1 MTKFSVIEPT
11 QSYTF
16 SNYFELQ
23 SPPEDI
29 LAYFNYSLQ
38 KAYVQLPSSDIPT
51 EEVNLLKEKI
61 IKRLPKIYFSAEIAR
76 REVLIAPI
84 LLSLVDWLEIQI
96 KIEYPLKISEQLK
109 GTLDYYI
116 NSQKNFLVVEAK
128 REDLDRG
135 FTQLA
140 VELIAV
146 AQWLET
152 EKILYGAV
160 TTGNIWQFAFLEP
173 CSKQITQDLQLYR
186 VPTDLEELFA
196 ILLGILS

>member
-1 MTKFSVIEPT
+1 MTKLSVIEPT

-76 REVLIAPI
+76 REVLISPI
-84 LLSLVDWLEIQI
+84 LLSLVDWLEIQV

-152 EKILYGAV
+152 EQILYGAV

-173 CSKQITQDLQLYR
+173 PSKQITQDLQLYR

-196 ILLGILS
+196 ILLGILN

>member
-76 REVLIAPI
+76 REVLISPI
-84 LLSLVDWLEIQI
+84 LLSLVDWLEIQV

-152 EKILYGAV
+152 EQILYGAV

-173 CSKQITQDLQLYR
+173 PSKQITQDLQLYR

-196 ILLGILS
+196 ILLGILN

>member
-29 LAYFNYSLQ
+29 LAYFNYSLH
-38 KAYVQLPSSDIPT
+38 KAYVKLPSSDIPI

-76 REVLIAPI
+76 REVLISPI

-152 EKILYGAV
+152 EQILYGAV

-173 CSKQITQDLQLYR
+173 PSKQITQDLQLYR

>member
-1 MTKFSVIEPT
+1 MTKLSVIEPN

-173 CSKQITQDLQLYR
+173 RSKQITQDLQLYR

-196 ILLGILS
+196 ILLGLLS

>member
-61 IKRLPKIYFSAEIAR
+61 IKRLPKIYFSADIAR
-76 REVLIAPI
+76 REVLISPI
-84 LLSLVDWLEIQI
+84 LLSLVDWLEIQV

-152 EKILYGAV
+152 EQILYGAV

-173 CSKQITQDLQLYR
+173 PSKQITQDLQLYR

-196 ILLGILS
+196 ILLGILN

>member
-1 MTKFSVIEPT
+1 MTKLSVIEPN

-38 KAYVQLPSSDIPT
+38 KAYVQLPSGDIPT

-76 REVLIAPI
+76 REVLISPI

-146 AQWLET
+146 TQWLET

-173 CSKQITQDLQLYR
+173 RSKQITQDLQLYR

>member
-173 CSKQITQDLQLYR
+173 RSKQITQDLQLYR

>member
-1 MTKFSVIEPT
+1 MTKLSVIEPN
-11 QSYTF
+11 QSYIF
-16 SNYFELQ
+16 SNYFEMQ

-51 EEVNLLKEKI
+51 EEVNLLKNKI
-61 IKRLPKIYFSAEIAR
+61 TKRLPKIYFGTEIAR
-76 REVLIAPI
+76 REVLISPI
-84 LLSLVDWLEIQI
+84 LLSLVDWLEIQV
-96 KIEYPLKISEQLK
+96 KIEYPLKINEQLK

-152 EKILYGAV
+152 EQILYGAV

-173 CSKQITQDLQLYR
+173 LSKQITQDLQLYR